1 MSTPRQGGAF
11 GDELANFGIIALIA
25 AAVIAVL
32 LRVAGTVTAWVT
44 GAVQPAGGVEAGL
57 GVLLHPADPGSA
69 LGTDGLNPVAYWI
82 VAGILIL
89 LKPDL
94 LAKIVAIYLIVVGA
108 LGLLG

>member
-44 GAVQPAGGVEAGL
+44 GAVQPAGGSK
-57 GVLLHPADPGSA
+57 PASA
-69 LGTDGLNPVAYWI
+69 CSCTPQTPAAPSAPTG
-82 VAGILIL
+82 
-89 LKPDL
+89 
-94 LAKIVAIYLIVVGA
+94 
-108 LGLLG
+108 

>member
-57 GVLLHPADPGSA
+57 GVLLHPADPAAPSA
-69 LGTDGLNPVAYWI
+69 PTG
-82 VAGILIL
+82 
-89 LKPDL
+89 
-94 LAKIVAIYLIVVGA
+94 
-108 LGLLG
+108 